1 MAIFYTTRSLILE
14 SFLGSGYN
22 WEMRRI
28 DRDQLIFQA
37 RILLDRLERL
47 SADSSYAHRASGLRG
62 SILRD
67 LAALQGSEP
76 QIDLTR
82 LAGRVSDGYEIL
94 VQAAKEIPEA
104 D

>member
-1 MAIFYTTRSLILE
+1 MVSLV
-14 SFLGSGYN
+14 GSGYN
-22 WEMRRI
+22 WEMRRL
-28 DRDQLIFQA
+28 DRDKIIFQA

-67 LAALQGSEP
+67 LAALQSSDM

-82 LAGRVSDGYEIL
+82 LADRVSDGYEIL
-94 VQAAKEIPEA
+94 IQAAQEIPEA